1 MGWLKSL
8 ALSIVPAVMVAL
20 PTIAAETVVFP
31 VGKMD
36 LEVSLDTLE
45 HYAETGLLPD
55 NQPLETYLNWLTPS
69 ERRQVQELL
78 RTRYSFDTEA
88 ASRLLKSS
96 MVASFLE
103 YLGGL
108 IQTESRENGSE
119 AIYNAI
125 IAATATDPEGF
136 NLIEILRQFPTEKIH
151 IDLEEALDTMV
162 RVVTLIRQTNTLI
175 TSLEEL
181 ASAEV
186 TASSPVD
193 FNQMPDLRQRGTL
206 EVSKQTLSL
215 FDWQR
220 NRQFEADFYL
230 PNAVKEKAAT
240 QQSTPVIVISHG
252 LASDRSR
259 FEDLARHLASYGF
272 AVAVPQ
278 HPGSDYETLQK
289 LLAGE
294 ATDIF
299 EVNQFIDRPRDISY
313 LLNHL
318 ERLNKKQLNNQLNL
332 EKVGVWGHSFGGYTA
347 LALAGATID
356 FEKLQANCTPEN
368 KIVNPSMFLQCRALE
383 LPQAEYQFRDPRV
396 KAVVVLNPVN
406 SGLLG
411 ELGLSKISIPV
422 MMGASSADL
431 LAPAVLEQIQSF
443 TWLTTSNRYLVIKRG
458 DSHFFDVN
466 KSNMS
471 EIPGM
476 GGLLSPGVEVTRNY
490 MNALSVAFFGAYVTE
505 DLQYKPYL
513 QAAYGQEIGEDPY
526 TLSVLKSLT
535 PTEFSKVVSGNI
547 PRN

>member
-8 ALSIVPAVMVAL
+8 ALSIVPAVLVSL
-20 PTIAAETVVFP
+20 PAMAAETIVFP
-31 VGKMD
+31 VGKMN
-36 LEVSLDTLE
+36 LEVSIDTLE
-45 HYAETGLLPD
+45 NYAETGLLPD
-55 NQPLETYLNWLTPS
+55 NKPLETYLNWLTPS
-69 ERRQVQELL
+69 EQRQVRELL
-78 RTRYSFDTEA
+78 KTRYSFDSEA
-88 ASRLLKSS
+88 TARLLKSP

-103 YLGGL
+103 YVGGL
-108 IQTESRENGSE
+108 IKTESGENGSE
-119 AIYNAI
+119 AIYSAVM
-125 IAATATDPEGF
+125 AATTNDPEGF
-136 NLIEILRQFPTEKIH
+136 NILEILRQFPAESIH
-151 IDLEEALDTMV
+151 VDLEEALDTMV
-162 RVVTLIRQTNTLI
+162 RVVSLIRQTNTVI
-175 TSLEEL
+175 ASLEEL

-186 TASSPVD
+186 SASNPVD
-193 FNQMPDLRQRGTL
+193 FNQMPDLRQRGAL

-220 NRQFEADFYL
+220 NRQFETDFYL
-230 PNAVKEKAAT
+230 PTAVQENATTEK
-240 QQSTPVIVISHG
+240 SIPVIVISHG

-278 HPGSDYETLQK
+278 HPGSDYQALQE

-294 ATDIF
+294 RNDIF
-299 EVNQFIDRPRDISY
+299 EVNQFIDRPHDISH
-313 LLNHL
+313 LLDYL
-318 ERLNKKQLNNQLNL
+318 ERLNKKELKNQLNL

-356 FEKLQANCTPEN
+356 FEKLQGDCTPEN

-383 LPQAEYQFRDPRV
+383 LPHSEYQFRDPRV

-406 SGLLG
+406 SGVLG
-411 ELGLSKISIPV
+411 QLGLSQISIPV
-422 MMGASSADL
+422 MMGASSGDL
-431 LAPAVLEQIQSF
+431 LAPAVIEQIQTF

-490 MNALSVAFFGAYVTE
+490 MNALSVAFFGSYVAE

-513 QAAYGQEIGEDPY
+513 QAAYGQAIGEEPY

-535 PTEFSKVVSGNI
+535 PTEFSKVISGNTI
-547 PRN
+547 GN

>member
-8 ALSIVPAVMVAL
+8 VLGIVPAVLVAL
-20 PTIAAETVVFP
+20 PATAAETIIFP
-31 VGKMD
+31 IGKMD
-36 LEVSLDTLE
+36 LEISLDTLE
-45 HYAETGLLPD
+45 YYTETGLLPD

-69 ERRQVQELL
+69 EQRQIRKLL
-78 RTRYSFDTEA
+78 ATRYSFDPKATA
-88 ASRLLKSS
+88 QLLKSP
-96 MVASFLE
+96 MVAAFLE
-103 YLGGL
+103 YMGGL
-108 IQTESRENGSE
+108 IQTESGENGSE

-125 IAATATDPEGF
+125 LAATATDPEGF
-136 NLIEILRQFPTEKIH
+136 NVIEILRLFPAERIH
-151 IDLEEALDTMV
+151 VNLEGTLETMV
-162 RVVTLIRQTNTLI
+162 QVVSLVRQTDTVI
-175 TSLEEL
+175 TSLEQL
-181 ASAEV
+181 ASAEIA
-186 TASSPVD
+186 ASSPVD
-193 FNQMPDLRQRGTL
+193 FNQMADLRERGLL

-215 FDWQR
+215 WDWKR
-220 NRQFEADFYL
+220 NRQFETDFYL
-230 PNAVKEKAAT
+230 PSVVKENTAGE
-240 QQSTPVIVISHG
+240 QSTPVIVISHG

-259 FEDLARHLASYGF
+259 FEDLAIHLASYGF

-278 HPGSDYETLQK
+278 HPGSDYQALQQ

-294 ATDIF
+294 RNEIFDI
-299 EVNQFIDRPRDISY
+299 NQFIDRPRDISY

-318 ERLNKKQLNNQLNL
+318 EGLNKKQFNHQLNL

-356 FEKLQANCTPEN
+356 FDKLKADCTPEN

-383 LPQAEYQFRDPRV
+383 LPQEEYQFRDPRV

-422 MMGASSADL
+422 MMGASSGDL

-466 KSNMS
+466 QSNVS

-490 MNALSVAFFGAYVTE
+490 MNALSVAFFETHVAENQDY
-505 DLQYKPYL
+505 QPYL
-513 QAAYGQEIGEDPY
+513 QAAYGQEIGEAPY

-535 PTEFSKVVSGNI
+535 PTEFSQTVGEN
-547 PRN
+547 RGF

>member
-8 ALSIVPAVMVAL
+8 ALSIVPAVLVAL
-20 PTIAAETVVFP
+20 PVRAAETIVFP
-31 VGKMD
+31 VGKMN
-36 LEVSLDTLE
+36 LEISLNTLE
-45 HYAETGLLPD
+45 NYAETGLLPD
-55 NQPLETYLNWLTPS
+55 NQPLETYLNWFTPS
-69 ERRQVQELL
+69 EQRQVRELL
-78 RTRYSFDTEA
+78 RTRYSFDTKA
-88 ASRLLKSS
+88 ATQLLKSP

-108 IQTESRENGSE
+108 IQSESGENGSE
-119 AIYNAI
+119 AIYDAI

-136 NLIEILRQFPTEKIH
+136 NIIEILRQFPAETIH
-151 IDLEEALDTMV
+151 LDLEEALDTMV
-162 RVVTLIRQTNTLI
+162 RVVSLVRQTDTVI
-175 TSLEEL
+175 TSLEQL
-181 ASAEV
+181 ALSEV
-186 TASSPVD
+186 TASSGVD
-193 FNQMPDLRQRGTL
+193 FNQIPDLRQRGSI

-220 NRQFEADFYL
+220 NRQFEADLYL
-230 PNAVKEKAAT
+230 PNQVAENIATEK
-240 QQSTPVIVISHG
+240 STPVIVISHG
-252 LASDRSR
+252 LASERSR

-278 HPGSDYETLQK
+278 HPGSDYQALQQ

-294 ATDIF
+294 RNDIF
-299 EVNQFIDRPRDISY
+299 EVNQFIDRPHDISY

-318 ERLNKKQLNNQLNL
+318 ERLNKKELKNQLNL
-332 EKVGVWGHSFGGYTA
+332 EQVGVWGHSFGGYTA

-356 FEKLQANCTPEN
+356 FEKLQVDCTLEN

-383 LPQAEYQFRDPRV
+383 LPQSEYQFRDPRV

-406 SGLLG
+406 SGVLG
-411 ELGLSKISIPV
+411 QLGLSQISIPV
-422 MMGASSADL
+422 MMGASSGDL
-431 LAPAVLEQIQSF
+431 LAPAVIEQIQTF

-466 KSNMS
+466 QSNVS

-490 MNALSVAFFGAYVTE
+490 MNALSVAFFGTYVSE
-505 DLQYKPYL
+505 DLEYKPYL
-513 QAAYGQEIGEDPY
+513 QAAYGQEIGEAPY

-535 PTEFSKVVSGNI
+535 PTEFSQVVSGNI